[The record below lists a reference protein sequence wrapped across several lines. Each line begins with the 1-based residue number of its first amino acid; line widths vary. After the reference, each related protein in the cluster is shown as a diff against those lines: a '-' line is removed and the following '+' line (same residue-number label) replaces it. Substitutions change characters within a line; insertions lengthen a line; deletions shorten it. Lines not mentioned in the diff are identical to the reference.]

1 MWMLGFLEEN
11 VRLSNKIRCEKNEEF
26 VVKSSLAM
34 QKKVIEN

>member
-1 MWMLGFLEEN
+1 MWMLGFLEEY
-11 VRLSNKIRCEKNEEF
+11 VRLSNKIRCEKKEEF

>member
-11 VRLSNKIRCEKNEEF
+11 MRLSNKVRCENKEEF

-34 QKKVIEN
+34 QRKVIEN